1 MTPETEGLWR
11 WQDVAVFLG
20 LKRSATLALIAASD
34 IPCVY
39 PNGKSRRF
47 VPEEVRAWFLK
58 QRKKGETQ
66 AGAQL
71 THPDSRTRG
80 LG

>member
-1 MTPETEGLWR
+1 MSAPVEALWR
-11 WQDVAVFLG
+11 WQELAVFLG
-20 LKRSATLALIAASD
+20 LKRSATLALIASSD

-39 PNGKSRRF
+39 AGASRRF
-47 VPEEVRAWFLK
+47 VPEEVRAWAVK
-58 QRKKGETQ
+58 QRSEP

-80 LG
+80 VG